1 MSMVLR
7 YWARGWVLLSLSWIL
22 RLPLEH
28 FELHVGDDLA
38 TELVLCPHEGY
49 LEEVVVVG
57 EELIEE
63 LKEDSIAVT
72 LTILWSRGLSC
83 QKISLSLII

>member
-1 MSMVLR
+1 
-7 YWARGWVLLSLSWIL
+7 L

-38 TELVLCPHEGY
+38 TELILSPHEGY

-72 LTILWSRGLSC
+72 LTIL
-83 QKISLSLII
+83 